1 MSGLKELRKAA
12 GLTQQELAEKSG
24 VSYSLVC
31 KLESGERNI
40 KFAGV
45 ANIGK
50 LCNALGCR
58 VRDIVTDPEFLMWL
72 EDRPHAKRTLQL
84 ELSRGKHKATMEA
97 MQERMQRLQEERNGI
112 KQEPK
117 PVVKRTTETIKKTFT
132 IEVEFPADFIPPDDF
147 DEAHWGNNWK
157 SKCADCPFYV
167 FTDENGNWCNYID
180 CKAWENGFDG
190 CPIKK
195 YFV

>member
-1 MSGLKELRKAA
+1 MSKLKELRKKA

-58 VRDIVTDPEFLMWL
+58 VRDIVTDPEFLIWL
-72 EDRPHAKRTLQL
+72 EDTPYAKRTLQL
-84 ELSRGKHKATMEA
+84 ELARVEREAAMEA
-97 MQERMQRLQEERNGI
+97 IKERMQRLQDERNGI
-112 KQEPK
+112 KEEPK
-117 PVVKRTTETIKKTFT
+117 PIVERTTEKIRKTFT

-147 DEAHWGNNWK
+147 DEANWDNNFHG
-157 SKCADCPFYV
+157 KCYECPFYV
-167 FTDENGNWCNYID
+167 FTDDNGDWCNYID
-180 CKAWENGFDG
+180 CSDHEG

-195 YFV
+195 YFE